1 MKIRNVAHTY
11 AKAFLNVFGASLTQ
25 EMIHNISQAAQF
37 LYEHRRALFLLK
49 VPIIPESVKKRGVK
63 ELTDRFDLPASI
75 EQLFDLLLKR
85 KRASLFAAVCQEIVR
100 EYNKRHH
107 HETVVVAS
115 SCPLTEQQK
124 KKIMR
129 FANAQF
135 PGTKKYIFKIDT
147 TLIAG
152 IKIMSDTLMWESS
165 IDNYL
170 RECTQAQI
178 G

>member
-1 MKIRNVAHTY
+1 MKIRNKAHTY
-11 AKAFLNVFGASLTQ
+11 AKAFLNVFGAALTK

-49 VPIIPESVKKRGVK
+49 VSVIPESVKKRGVK
-63 ELTDRFDLPASI
+63 ELVARFDLPASI

-85 KRASLFAAVCQEIVR
+85 RRESLLAAVCQDIVK

-107 HETVVVAS
+107 HETVVVSS

-124 KKIMR
+124 KEVVC

-147 TLIAG
+147 GLIAG

-178 G
+178 W